1 LGREVKEMRL
11 VLGLVALL
19 ISCRVYATGANS
31 CDNPGA
37 ALNNPH
43 CQEQPPPPPPPPP
56 PEYPPEVPP
65 ETNPISELVSKTLEE
80 LLQIKVQEKVE
91 EVVVEQP
98 KKLNLVLPVTEML
111 NIVTA
116 TYQQPVQQT
125 AETAAIVR
133 LEPRLE
139 LVTQTLSQS
148 SLSVADQEAAGVLPV
163 IKEAPRPVATK
174 TSNAQSDSNSYMEAN
189 QGVVLDAMSTTDVSS
204 YRAANIPDLSLWY
217 KSVDVYKNNRL
228 DDNKRSYYFMNKG
241 SSDTFKQMI
250 EDQYR

>member
-1 LGREVKEMRL
+1 MRL

-19 ISCRVYATGANS
+19 ISSKVYATGANP

-37 ALNNPH
+37 ALNNPN

-65 ETNPISELVSKTLEE
+65 ETNPISELISKTLEE

-91 EVVVEQP
+91 EVLVEQP
-98 KKLNLVLPVTEML
+98 KKLNLVLPETEIL
-111 NIVTA
+111 NIIT
-116 TYQQPVQQT
+116 TIQPIQQT
-125 AETAAIVR
+125 TETAPIVR

-163 IKEAPRPVATK
+163 IKDSPRPVATK
-174 TSNAQSDSNSYMEAN
+174 TSSAQSGSNSYMEAN
-189 QGVVLDAMSTTDVSS
+189 QGVILDAMSTTDVSS
-204 YRAANIPDLSLWY
+204 YKAANIPDLSVWY
-217 KSVDVYKNNRL
+217 KSVEVYKNNKL

-241 SSDTFKQMI
+241 SSDTYKQMI